1 MLGRVGVV
9 MLFVGSACAHADII
23 NLSCAQTGE
32 TEYKLS
38 YSFTAST
45 HRVQIFA
52 STNADP
58 TAAMP
63 RLVKTAD
70 TAVTVHAGRPRQRIY
85 FFLKAD
91 TGEMREVS
99 IRALPLEGATNFR
112 DLGGYETGDGRFVRW
127 GLLYRSAVLT
137 KLTSSDMDYLR
148 PLGIRV
154 VCDFRRKRETDAA
167 PEIWDP
173 DVEVAHVSLPM
184 GDDDW
189 QKWLNPQQ
197 NLEQLRTG
205 MMEVYWSMATTYA
218 FEYSKVFTELVNDS
232 LPLLYHCSG
241 GKDRTG
247 LFSAFVLLTLG
258 VPQKTVL
265 QDYVLTNNYIE
276 KIRRA
281 NSNPIVTPQ
290 PRSVQVA
297 DPEYLEHTLR
307 AIDEKYESFD
317 NYRRQV
323 LKVSDDDTTKLRNRL
338 LMH

>member
-1 MLGRVGVV
+1 MLLPTIARAASERRHHSMRRMTQLNADRRYRHRSLRSAVYPRLATVNNRNADSERFRRSMLGRVGVV

-173 DVEVAHVSLPM
+173 DV
-184 GDDDW
+184 
-189 QKWLNPQQ
+189 
-197 NLEQLRTG
+197 
-205 MMEVYWSMATTYA
+205 
-218 FEYSKVFTELVNDS
+218 
-232 LPLLYHCSG
+232 
-241 GKDRTG
+241 
-247 LFSAFVLLTLG
+247 
-258 VPQKTVL
+258 
-265 QDYVLTNNYIE
+265 
-276 KIRRA
+276 
-281 NSNPIVTPQ
+281 
-290 PRSVQVA
+290 
-297 DPEYLEHTLR
+297 
-307 AIDEKYESFD
+307 
-317 NYRRQV
+317 
-323 LKVSDDDTTKLRNRL
+323 
-338 LMH
+338 